1 VVLQVLKG
9 GNMKQQGSMRSMKM
23 VAMGFV
29 LGATGV
35 VSGLAGAQPNAGGG
49 NAGNPPNQDPRGGRG
64 NFPDTRNM
72 TQEQRR
78 EAIRKWNEE
87 REERNLRDTLSRA
100 GFTQQAGQDIVVA
113 FSKEQNTAQESLRTM
128 AEKLV
133 TSVSTPGVPD
143 AEVARLLKELQDAVA
158 KEKERRKTA
167 RTALNEKLSYTEN
180 PRLELMLTTLGLIGD
195 DSLGLN
201 SLTGRF
207 GGPGGFGGGG
217 FGGGRGN

>member
-1 VVLQVLKG
+1 
-9 GNMKQQGSMRSMKM
+9 MKQQGSMRSMKM

-35 VSGLAGAQPNAGGG
+35 VSGLAGAQPNAGAG
-49 NAGNPPNQDPRGGRG
+49 NAGNPPNQDPRGGGGRG
-64 NFPDTRNM
+64 NFPDLRNM
-72 TQEQRR
+72 TPAQRT
-78 EAIRKWNEE
+78 EALRKWNDE

-113 FSKEQNTAQESLRTM
+113 FSKEQNAAQESLRTM

-133 TSVSTPGVPD
+133 TGVSTPGVPD

-167 RTALNEKLSYTEN
+167 RTALNEKVSYTEN

-201 SLTGRF
+201 NLTGRF
-207 GGPGGFGGGG
+207 GGPGGFGGGFGGPGGG

>member
-1 VVLQVLKG
+1 
-9 GNMKQQGSMRSMKM
+9 MKQQGSMRSMKM

-64 NFPDTRNM
+64 NFPDMRNM
-72 TQEQRR
+72 TPEQRR
-78 EAIRKWNEE
+78 EAFRKWNEE
-87 REERNLRDTLSRA
+87 REERSLRDTLSRA

-113 FSKEQNTAQESLRTM
+113 FSKEQNAAQESLRTM

-133 TSVSTPGVPD
+133 TGVSTPGVPD

-201 SLTGRF
+201 SQTGRF
-207 GGPGGFGGGG
+207 GGFGGGFGGPGGG